1 MIYLE
6 DIRTIEFCD
15 LVMTRSYLNEINN
28 EIKWIIRFI
37 DLSNVNSHLEIIKN
51 NMKFFGSMLEKKK
64 NYYGS
69 YYENTKYYVLT
80 FDIFDSLKVEF
91 EKFEIN
97 MNHNDAIE
105 FGASLIKKINEGIEK
120 LQKYIRKFN
129 QND

>member
-1 MIYLE
+1 ME

-51 NMKFFGSMLEKKK
+51 NVNFFGSMLEKKK

-69 YYENTKYYVLT
+69 DYENTKYYVLA
-80 FDIFDSLKVEF
+80 FNIFDSLKVEF

-97 MNHNDAIE
+97 MNHNDAIK
-105 FGASLIKKINEGIEK
+105 FGASLIKKIKEDIKK
-120 LQKYIRKFN
+120 LQNYIRKFN